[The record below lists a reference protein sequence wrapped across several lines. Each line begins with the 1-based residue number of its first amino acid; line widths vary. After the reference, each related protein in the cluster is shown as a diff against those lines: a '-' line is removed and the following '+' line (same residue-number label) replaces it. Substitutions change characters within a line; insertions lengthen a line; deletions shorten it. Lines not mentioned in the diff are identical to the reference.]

1 MTLRE
6 FVIQQTR
13 QRLDRLASEAVR
25 AAESDGEDA
34 VHDLR
39 VAIRRFT
46 QSLILFPDFFPR
58 KAHKKI
64 TRRLKK
70 MMNRTS
76 EVRNRDVALDY
87 LSSSEDPSV
96 RQRLTRERDAFA
108 EDVNRTLGRWQAKDF
123 AVHWRAELRLDEERP

>member
-6 FVIQQTR
+6 FVIRQTR

-25 AAESDGEDA
+25 AAQSDDEDV

-46 QSLILFPDFFPR
+46 QSLILFPDLFPR
-58 KAHKKI
+58 EANKKI
-64 TRRLKK
+64 TRRLKQ
-70 MMNRTS
+70 MMDRTS

-87 LSSSEDPSV
+87 LSSSGDPSV
-96 RQRLTRERDAFA
+96 MQRLTRERDAFA
-108 EDVNRTLGRWQAKDF
+108 EDVNRALGRWQAKDF
-123 AVHWRAELRLDEERP
+123 AVHWRAALRLDEERP